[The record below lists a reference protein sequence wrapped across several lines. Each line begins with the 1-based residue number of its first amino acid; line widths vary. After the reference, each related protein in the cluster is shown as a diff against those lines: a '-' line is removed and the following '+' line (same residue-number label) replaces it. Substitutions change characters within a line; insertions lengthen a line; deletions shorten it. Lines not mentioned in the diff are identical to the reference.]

1 MNKIDD
7 QRPESGN
14 LIDGLGPLA
23 FASRLKRLQDRL
35 LRDAKRIYREL
46 DSEFQPRWFLPFY
59 ALSSRS
65 QVSITQLAASLS
77 LSHAAV
83 NHMAKELIDAGFV
96 AESRDTHDDRKRLLS
111 LTDEGYAMADK
122 LSPVWSAFRS
132 ATQELF
138 EDSGCDMVKCLSA
151 LERALDHKGIYERV
165 MLQDGMKAN
174 VDIVDYRSSHK
185 KHFKSLNYEWLQDL
199 FGVEPDDEK
208 LLSDPRGLIINRGG
222 AIVFA
227 MHNDEV
233 VGTCALLKHD
243 EDTYELAKMA
253 VTKSRRGHGIGR
265 LLAQA
270 VISRAQKAGCKS
282 LILLTA
288 DVLKPAIALY
298 ESLGFVRSSRG
309 IDLAAKYDRCTI
321 SMEMQLEPKNQDHKP
336 HLER

>member
-1 MNKIDD
+1 MRKILN
-7 QRPESGN
+7 QRTESGN
-14 LIDGLGPLA
+14 LIDELGPLA

-35 LRDAKRIYREL
+35 LRDTKRIYREL
-46 DSEFQPRWFLPFY
+46 DSGFQPRWFLPFY

-65 QVSITQLAASLS
+65 QVSITQLATSLS

-83 NHMAKELIDAGFV
+83 NHIAKELIEAGFV
-96 AESRDTHDDRKRLLS
+96 DESRDLNDDRKRLLS
-111 LTDEGYAMADK
+111 LTDRGYEMADK

-151 LERALDHKGIYERV
+151 LESALDHKGIYERV
-165 MLQDGMKAN
+165 MLQDGIRAK
-174 VDIVDYRSSHK
+174 VEIVDYRSSYK
-185 KHFKSLNYEWLQDL
+185 KHFKRLNYEWLEDL
-199 FGVEPDDEK
+199 FEVEPDDEK

-227 MHNDEV
+227 LHDHEV

-270 VISRAQKAGCKS
+270 VIFRAQKVGCKS

-298 ESLGFVRSSRG
+298 ESLGFVHSSKG
-309 IDLAAKYDRCTI
+309 TDLAAKYDRCTI
-321 SMEMQLEPKNQDHKP
+321 CMEMALKPTTMDRNTQLE
-336 HLER
+336 R